1 MIRLLLSVL
10 ILISLLSCSGNKTTI
25 PELHKEIE
33 SEFEGL
39 EGTFAVA
46 YLGSDGTTNILINEN
61 ERFHAASTM
70 KTPVMIEL
78 FKQAELGNLSLDDSL
93 MVTTTF
99 SSIVDG
105 SPFSMAVDEESE
117 PELSALVGK
126 KTTYRNLNELMI
138 TKSSNLATNI
148 LIGKLDAK
156 KVTQTMRTLG
166 ADSIEVLR
174 GVEDIKA
181 FEAGLSN
188 STTAADQ
195 LAIFTS
201 LKSDTLISAQA
212 NKQMIEVL
220 KAQHYND
227 MIPAKL
233 PEGTEVAHKTGWI
246 TGVHHDSGIVY
257 LPDGRSFVLIILSK
271 EAPDREAVLNA
282 GANISRMLYEF
293 ELK

>member
-1 MIRLLLSVL
+1 MDDRICIGADGCPGGWICVVSAGDGPLRAVFTP
-10 ILISLLSCSGNKTTI
+10 SLGDV
-25 PELHKEIE
+25 
-33 SEFEGL
+33 
-39 EGTFAVA
+39 VA
-46 YLGSDGTTNILINEN
+46 HPADAT
-61 ERFHAASTM
+61 
-70 KTPVMIEL
+70 V
-78 FKQAELGNLSLDDSL
+78 
-93 MVTTTF
+93 
-99 SSIVDG
+99 
-105 SPFSMAVDEESE
+105 AVDMPIGLPDAGHGME
-117 PELSALVGK
+117 PGIRGCDRAARGLLGHP
-126 KTTYRNLNELMI
+126 R
-138 TKSSNLATNI
+138 SSSVFPAPVRDL
-148 LIGKLDAK
+148 
-156 KVTQTMRTLG
+156 
-166 ADSIEVLR
+166 
-174 GVEDIKA
+174 
-181 FEAGLSN
+181 
-188 STTAADQ
+188 